1 MVNSIL
7 IGCTEE
13 FIIFKQVRKGLG
25 TSPNFL
31 NLSLTVQ
38 LFFLLL
44 FSFWPN
50 QYLNQN
56 LKVFCNT

>member
-7 IGCTEE
+7 TRCTEG
-13 FIIFKQVRKGLG
+13 FIIFKQVRKSLG
-25 TSPNFL
+25 TSSNFL
-31 NLSLTVQ
+31 SLSLTMQ

-56 LKVFCNT
+56 LKVFYNT